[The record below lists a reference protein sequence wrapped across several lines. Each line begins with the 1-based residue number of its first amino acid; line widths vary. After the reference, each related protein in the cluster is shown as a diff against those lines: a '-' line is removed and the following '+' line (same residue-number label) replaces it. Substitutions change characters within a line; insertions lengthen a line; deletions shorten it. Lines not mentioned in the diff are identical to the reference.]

1 MQKHEPD
8 QLSRRERQIMNIL
21 YRLGTAAAADVQTH
35 LPGEPSYSTVRAQ
48 LRILEEK
55 GYVTHEEDG
64 ARYVFRPVVGKENA
78 GRSAIRSLLDTFFSG
93 SAEQMVATLLDE
105 ESTKLSHEELDRL
118 SRLVADAR
126 KERERK

>member
-21 YRLGTAAAADVQTH
+21 YRLGSAAAADVQAQ

-55 GYVTHEEDG
+55 GYVQHEEDG

-78 GRSAIRSLLDTFFSG
+78 SRSALRSLLDTFFGG

-105 ESTKLSHEELDRL
+105 ESTRLSQEELDRL
-118 SRLVADAR
+118 HRMVSDAR
-126 KERERK
+126 KERKSQ

>member
-21 YRLGTAAAADVQTH
+21 YRLGTAAAADVQGQ

-48 LRILEEK
+48 LRILEDK

-64 ARYVFRPVVGKENA
+64 ARYVFRPVVGREKA
-78 GRSAIRSLLDTFFSG
+78 SRSAIRNLLDTFFGG
-93 SAEQMVATLLDE
+93 SAEQMVATLLDG
-105 ESTKLSHEELDRL
+105 ESTTLSHDELDRL
-118 SRLVADAR
+118 SKLVAEAR
-126 KERERK
+126 KEREGR